1 MRLLFF
7 SLILLGMSVKSFAE
21 ECEKAKISYL
31 LERATYHEDKI
42 AFNFALELG
51 ADPNGVTRDLA
62 IKCFGGMPTN
72 FPVLHAASHE
82 STEMLEALLEEGAS
96 PNASCCGSSAL
107 QVATE
112 NGNITAVKLLKHYGA
127 KN

>member
-1 MRLLFF
+1 MRLLCF
-7 SLILLGMSVKSFAE
+7 SLILAMSVESFADV
-21 ECEKAKISYL
+21 CEKAKISYF
-31 LERATYHEDKI
+31 LERATYHEEKI

-51 ADPNGVTRDLA
+51 ADPNGVTRELA
-62 IKCFGGMPTN
+62 VKCFAGMPTN
-72 FPVLHAASHE
+72 FPVLHAAGHE
-82 STEMLEALLEEGAS
+82 STEMLEILLKEGAS

-112 NGNITAVKLLKHYGA
+112 NGNISAVKLLKQYGA